1 MTTSEIAT
9 QHITSQSKQA
19 SLSQRLKKTILDNLI
34 WYVFVAPAVLLILV
48 FMVAPIFEALSL
60 ATYQWNGV
68 RPRQYVGLENF
79 ADLLDDRFFLG
90 ALQHT
95 VLFSI
100 TATVGTVTLGLLLAV
115 AISRRVPGSFIF
127 RVLFYLPV
135 MVPITVVGALWVR
148 ILEPNFGMLNT
159 FLRGVGLEA
168 LAASWL
174 GDANVAL
181 AVLIG
186 VTIWQYSGF
195 PMIVLLAAVE
205 NISEEIHE
213 AATLDGVTE
222 WQRLSH
228 ITLPL
233 IRPVLISISVLQVIF
248 SLKVFD
254 LVWVMTR
261 GGPGQSTDVLG
272 TFLFDEAFF
281 KRKYGYASAV
291 AVAMFVIIFTI
302 TYIYQ
307 RIVRVEN
314 AKLS

>member
-1 MTTSEIAT
+1 MTTREIV
-9 QHITSQSKQA
+9 SQSIETYSSQM
-19 SLSQRLKKTILDNLI
+19 SLKQRLKKKLADNFI
-34 WYVFVAPAVLLILV
+34 WYLFVAPAIILILV
-48 FMVAPIFEALSL
+48 FMVLPIFDALSL
-60 ATYQWNGV
+60 ATYEWNGI

-79 ADLLDDRFFLG
+79 QDLLNDRFFLG

-95 VLFSI
+95 VVFSI
-100 TATVGTVTLGLLLAV
+100 IATSGTVILGLLLAV
-115 AISRRVPGSFIF
+115 AISRRVPGSSIF
-127 RVLFYLPV
+127 RVIFYLPV

-148 ILEPNFGMLNT
+148 ILEPNFGLLNT
-159 FLRGVGLEA
+159 FLRNVGLEA
-168 LAASWL
+168 LAKSWL
-174 GDANVAL
+174 GDINIAL
-181 AVLIG
+181 FVLIG

-195 PMIVLLAAVE
+195 PMIVLLAGVE

-213 AATLDGVTE
+213 AATLDGVSE
-222 WQRLSH
+222 WNRLRF

-233 IRPVLISISVLQVIF
+233 IKPVLISISVLQVIF

-281 KRKYGYASAV
+281 KRQYGYASAV
-291 AVAMFVIIFTI
+291 AVALFVIIFTI

-307 RIVRVEN
+307 RIVRAEN
-314 AKLS
+314 AKF

>member
-1 MTTSEIAT
+1 MTTREIV
-9 QHITSQSKQA
+9 SQSIETYSSQM
-19 SLSQRLKKTILDNLI
+19 SLKQRLKKKLADNFI
-34 WYVFVAPAVLLILV
+34 WYLFVAPAIILILV
-48 FMVAPIFEALSL
+48 FMVLPIFDALSL
-60 ATYQWNGV
+60 AMYEWNGI

-79 ADLLDDRFFLG
+79 QDLLNDRFFLG

-95 VLFSI
+95 VVFSI
-100 TATVGTVTLGLLLAV
+100 IATSGTVILGLLLAV
-115 AISRRVPGSFIF
+115 AISRRVPGSSIF
-127 RVLFYLPV
+127 RVIFYLPV

-148 ILEPNFGMLNT
+148 ILEPNFGLLNT
-159 FLRGVGLEA
+159 FLRNAGLET
-168 LAASWL
+168 LAKSWL
-174 GDANVAL
+174 GDINIAL
-181 AVLIG
+181 FVLIG

-195 PMIVLLAAVE
+195 PMIVLLAGVE

-213 AATLDGVTE
+213 AATLDGVSE
-222 WQRLSH
+222 WNRLRF

-233 IRPVLISISVLQVIF
+233 IKPVLISISVLQVIF

-281 KRKYGYASAV
+281 KRQYGYASAV
-291 AVAMFVIIFTI
+291 AVALFVIIFTI

-307 RIVRVEN
+307 RIVRAEN
-314 AKLS
+314 AKF